1 MTVSTTSAA
10 STEPTASASSASTA
24 VEPMNLKIPLT
35 GVVALL
41 LQGLMAVGA
50 HGSTTFNL
58 TASSDLFRLPERRA
72 PLGGTDPSPAS
83 VPAAAPA
90 APAAKEA

>member
-41 LQGLMAVGA
+41 LQGFMVVGA

-58 TASSDLFRLPERRA
+58 TASSDLFQLRALLP
-72 PLGGTDPSPAS
+72 LT
-83 VPAAAPA
+83 
-90 APAAKEA
+90 AKP

>member
-10 STEPTASASSASTA
+10 PTEPTASASSASTA

-50 HGSTTFNL
+50 HCHESLEEERNNAGER
-58 TASSDLFRLPERRA
+58 DLEVHGLHCR
-72 PLGGTDPSPAS
+72 GGGGG
-83 VPAAAPA
+83 
-90 APAAKEA
+90 